1 VPGLTATSTA
11 DAKAR
16 AGWRPASVGEWMDRS
31 AGFFLTIP
39 ALLVMAGLMLYPLLY
54 AVWLSFVQWKP
65 KHSTFVGLD
74 NYQRIVVD
82 PIFWTGVG
90 NTLFYTL
97 WNVLLGTVLSIG
109 LAMLMNRPTLVA
121 RFLRLSVFLPVI
133 VSSAVASVSWIWLLN
148 TDYGLLN
155 QLLEL
160 SGLTKTGLPWL
171 NSPDMARWSI
181 VVVNLWLGTGLSSML
196 ILAAMQHIP
205 RELHEAAALDGA
217 NRWHRLLHVVIPAI
231 RPTLLVVVIIKLIGS
246 FKTFD
251 QVFIMTGGG
260 PLYST
265 ETMLIYLYRQG
276 FEYFDF
282 GYAGAVGVVFFI
294 IVGAL
299 SVGQALLLRG
309 RAR

>member
-1 VPGLTATSTA
+1 V
-11 DAKAR
+11 R
-16 AGWRPASVGEWMDRS
+16 AAHPASLGEWLDRS
-31 AGFFLTIP
+31 AGFFLSVP
-39 ALLVMAGLMLYPLLY
+39 ALIVMGGLMVYPLAY
-54 AVWLSFVQWKP
+54 AVWLSFVRWKP
-65 KHSTFVGLD
+65 KHSTFIGFD
-74 NYQRIVVD
+74 NYVRILTD
-82 PIFWTGVG
+82 PIFWTGVA
-90 NTLFYTL
+90 NTLFYTV
-97 WNVLLGTVLSIG
+97 WNVGLGTTISIG
-109 LAMLMNRPTLVA
+109 MAMLMNRPTLVA

-155 QLLEL
+155 QLLVL

-196 ILAAMQHIP
+196 LLAAMQHIP

-217 NRWHRLLHVVIPAI
+217 SRWDRVVHVIIPAI

-282 GYAGAVGVVFFI
+282 GYAGAVGVVFFV

-299 SVGQALLLRG
+299 SVGQALLLRD
-309 RAR
+309 RTR